1 MKTRKYL
8 SSLAVTKSIYGYP
21 FNYIVNALIAVPLII
36 YLDNIGIPMY
46 LNAIVASV
54 PFVIMALF
62 KNYLFFWLEDR
73 YLVKFEAKKIIRSL
87 LQHIR

>member
-8 SSLAVTKSIYGYP
+8 TSLSITKSIYGYP
-21 FNYIVNALIAVPLII
+21 FNYIINALISVPLII
-36 YLDNIGIPMY
+36 YLDSIGLPIY
-46 LNAIVASV
+46 INAIVASI

-73 YLVKFEAKKIIRSL
+73 YLVKFQARNILNRIKEYLR
-87 LQHIR
+87 